1 MKKNTKITIITLITL
16 ISIIFISVI
25 IIKNTNKVNANSKSE
40 EEKITIN
47 TTEFAEESTT
57 EKSISD
63 NNSDK
68 KNDSDKKTDSNKNDK
83 TKSNKND
90 SDKTNSNKNDKTDS
104 NKNTSDNSNKTE
116 STTEAKTETTTE
128 AKKPNNNK
136 KPETTTEAKTEAT
149 TEKKPNT
156 TEQPFDELD
165 GTMHPIE
172 EPTTHT
178 HSWDSGK
185 VTTQPTCT
193 AAGTKTYTCTSC
205 GATKTESIVAKGHN
219 WTTKTEKVEVAPGY
233 WDEQPV
239 YGYRCHT
246 CGFFTT
252 SNDTIHKHSDD
263 MGHPSFGQASI
274 MEKVWVDPIYDE
286 VTTTYCTV
294 CGKQK

>member
-25 IIKNTNKVNANSKSE
+25 IIKNTNKVNANNKSE
-40 EEKITIN
+40 EEKTTIN
-47 TTEFAEESTT
+47 TTEFAEESAT

-63 NNSDK
+63 NISDK
-68 KNDSDKKTDSNKNDK
+68 KNNSDKKTDSDKNDK
-83 TKSNKND
+83 TESNKNGSNT
-90 SDKTNSNKNDKTDS
+90 SDKTNS

-128 AKKPNNNK
+128 AKKPKNNN

-156 TEQPFDELD
+156 TEQPFDELPD
-165 GTMHPIE
+165 ETFKPVN
-172 EPTTHT
+172 HT

-219 WTTKTEKVEVAPGY
+219 WTTKTEKVEVVPGHY
-233 WDEQPV
+233 TTKYID
-239 YGYRCHT
+239 GYRCDI
-246 CGFFTT
+246 CGFFNT
-252 SNDTIHKHSDD
+252 NREVVKKHCSPEET
-263 MGHPSFGQASI
+263 GHNAFGQAQI
-274 MEKVWVDPIYDE
+274 EEQVWVDPIYDE

-294 CGKQK
+294 CGEQK